1 MTWITACI
9 LVGMEWKD
17 IIFSRIH
24 QMREIYVKIMA
35 LSLLLDR
42 IYIRME
48 YIEEKMQERL
58 IKTLENAVK
67 RIIWNIMEQKSSS
80 DNNFFTEVSKGNP
93 LL

>member
-9 LVGMEWKD
+9 PVGMEWKD

-58 IKTLENAVK
+58 IKTLENAVR
-67 RIIWNIMEQKSSS
+67 RII
-80 DNNFFTEVSKGNP
+80 
-93 LL
+93 

>member
-1 MTWITACI
+1 M
-9 LVGMEWKD
+9 
-17 IIFSRIH
+17 
-24 QMREIYVKIMA
+24 KIMA

-80 DNNFFTEVSKGNP
+80 DKNFFTEVSKGN
-93 LL
+93 LLL